1 MQVISFAWG
10 VIAIISVII
19 AFFPCLGS
27 LNWIVVPF
35 SAIGF
40 IVSFLTYNNTKPGN
54 PNRPAKFGW
63 MLCLIAVFAGL
74 LRLIIGAGIF

>member
-10 VIAIISVII
+10 VLSVIAMII
-19 AFFPCLGS
+19 AFFPCLGA

-40 IVSFLTYNNTKPGN
+40 IVSFMTYKNTKPGS
-54 PNRPAKFGW
+54 PNRPAYFGW
-63 MLCLIAVFAGL
+63 MFCLISVFGGL